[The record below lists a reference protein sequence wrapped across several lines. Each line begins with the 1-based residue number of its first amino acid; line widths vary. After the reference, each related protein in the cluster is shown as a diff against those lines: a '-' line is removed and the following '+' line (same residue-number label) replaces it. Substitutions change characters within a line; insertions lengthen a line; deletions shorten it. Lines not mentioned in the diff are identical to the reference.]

1 VTGKHAAPSGR
12 SARTPGLARAR
23 HNGHADRSC
32 PDRQA
37 GQAGQAAGAG
47 AAGPS
52 GRGNG
57 GQAVRDRRAARLSRA
72 AAVRVSPAAAV
83 LASPMA
89 TAGLVLIA
97 AMVAFCFGGR
107 LVYHGDLTRVNL
119 LLGNRP
125 PGAGHPLGTDAN
137 GIDVLGSLMAGGQL
151 SLEVGS
157 AAGLLAAMIGSAWGA
172 VAGYV
177 GGAVDAIMMRV
188 VDAAV
193 AIPALAALLLLSAIY
208 TPSPAVLVLVIAA
221 TSWLSTAHL
230 VRGAALTLRTR
241 EYVQAVR
248 LMGGGRARAIVRHI
262 APNALGVITVNVTLQ
277 VADAILA
284 LATLSYLGLG
294 VRPPATDWGDMIAG
308 GIRYIYDGYW
318 WEIYP
323 AGIAIIVAVVAFNL
337 LGDGLRDA
345 VDPPSRIR

>member
-1 VTGKHAAPSGR
+1 MTGKHAAPSGR

-137 GIDVLGSLMAGGQL
+137 GIDVLG
-151 SLEVGS
+151 
-157 AAGLLAAMIGSAWGA
+157 
-172 VAGYV
+172 
-177 GGAVDAIMMRV
+177 
-188 VDAAV
+188 
-193 AIPALAALLLLSAIY
+193 
-208 TPSPAVLVLVIAA
+208 
-221 TSWLSTAHL
+221 
-230 VRGAALTLRTR
+230 
-241 EYVQAVR
+241 
-248 LMGGGRARAIVRHI
+248 
-262 APNALGVITVNVTLQ
+262 
-277 VADAILA
+277 
-284 LATLSYLGLG
+284 
-294 VRPPATDWGDMIAG
+294 
-308 GIRYIYDGYW
+308 
-318 WEIYP
+318 
-323 AGIAIIVAVVAFNL
+323 
-337 LGDGLRDA
+337 
-345 VDPPSRIR
+345 